1 MHACMYNN
9 IKIQPNSIKQIK
21 TNTIQQKR
29 NAGNFNNIL
38 NDQIKKN
45 EELKFSKHAMNRLEQ
60 RDISLSFEE
69 KGRIS
74 KALSIAGN
82 KGIKETLILMDN
94 KIFVASV
101 RNRTI
106 ITATVEGQLKESAFT
121 NIDGA
126 VII

>member
-1 MHACMYNN
+1 MYNN

-21 TNTIQQKR
+21 TNTNQQKR

-106 ITATVEGQLKESAFT
+106 ITATLEGQLKESTFT

>member
-1 MHACMYNN
+1 MYNN

-106 ITATVEGQLKESAFT
+106 ITATLEGQLKESTFT

>member
-1 MHACMYNN
+1 MYNN
-9 IKIQPNSIKQIK
+9 MKIQPNSIKQIK
-21 TNTIQQKR
+21 TNTIQQKK

-45 EELKFSKHAMNRLEQ
+45 GEIKFSKHAMNRLEQ

-106 ITATVEGQLKESAFT
+106 ITATLEGQLKESTFT

>member
-1 MHACMYNN
+1 MYNN

-38 NDQIKKN
+38 NEQIKKN
-45 EELKFSKHAMNRLEQ
+45 SEIKFSKHAMNRLEQ
-60 RDISLSFEE
+60 RDISLSIEE

-74 KALSIAGN
+74 KALRIAGN

-106 ITATVEGQLKESAFT
+106 ITATVEGQLKESTFT

>member
-1 MHACMYNN
+1 MCDN

-21 TNTIQQKR
+21 TNTIQKKR
-29 NAGNFNNIL
+29 SNGDFSNIL
-38 NDQIKKN
+38 NDQIKRTN
-45 EELKFSKHAMNRLEQ
+45 EVKFSKHAMNRLEQ
-60 RDISLSFEE
+60 RDISLSTDE

-74 KALSIAGN
+74 NALNIAGN
-82 KGIKETLILMDN
+82 KGIKEALIMMDN

-106 ITATVEGQLKESAFT
+106 ITATVEGKLKESTFT

>member
-1 MHACMYNN
+1 M
-9 IKIQPNSIKQIK
+9 KIQPNSIKQIK
-21 TNTIQQKR
+21 TNTIQQKK

-45 EELKFSKHAMNRLEQ
+45 GEIKFSKHAMNRLEQ

-106 ITATVEGQLKESAFT
+106 ITATLEGQLKESTFT